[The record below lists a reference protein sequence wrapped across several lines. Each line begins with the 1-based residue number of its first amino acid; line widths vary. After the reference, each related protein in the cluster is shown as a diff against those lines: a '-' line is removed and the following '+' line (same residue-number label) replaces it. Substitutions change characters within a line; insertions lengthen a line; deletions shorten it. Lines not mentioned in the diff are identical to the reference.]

1 MRAKLLRW
9 AALASAAALLVV
21 AGVMWGRSSPKA
33 TAARLVGT
41 SEAAAQGALPAAVD
55 TGAALVAP
63 VSDATPATKEA
74 KRFKR
79 YDKDAS
85 GFVGSDEYFANRR
98 KSFAKLDVNG
108 DGRLSFEEYSVKAIA
123 KFNAAD
129 ADKDGKLAAAEFA
142 TTAVKR
148 KVRNKPVCPPGAA
161 AAPAPAEEA
170 EPA

>member
-9 AALASAAALLVV
+9 AALIGAAALLVV

-41 SEAAAQGALPAAVD
+41 SEAAAQVAAPAVD
-55 TGAALVAP
+55 TGEALIAP

-85 GFVGSDEYFANRR
+85 GFVGGDEYFANRR

-123 KFNAAD
+123 KFNGAD
-129 ADKDGKLAAAEFA
+129 ADKDGKLAVAEFA

-148 KVRNKPVCPPGAA
+148 KLRNKPVCPPGVA
-161 AAPAPAEEA
+161 AAPAVEEV
-170 EPA
+170 ESST